1 MTACLGTLSAPS
13 GMSDSDAVKPLTIA
27 ERLRYIGEAIP
38 FFLAM
43 GFFRLLGID
52 GASAV
57 GGFIGRQIFYR
68 IRPVMD
74 RARENLRAAYPDMQ
88 PAEMENIIREMCD
101 NLGRTVAEYP
111 HLDKLTITGTNPRL
125 QVSGKEFA
133 DAAIARGKG
142 MMFISGHFAN
152 WEAMP
157 VTATQLGYEGGLV
170 YRPPNNPY
178 VDRYI
183 SRMRASAGPK
193 VQIGKGAQGT
203 RKIFTMLR
211 RGLCVLLLVDQKT
224 EQGVMAPF
232 FGRPAPTTPA
242 PAALALKL
250 GSILLPASNERLGG
264 ARFRLKVHPPIE
276 YTPTGDHDAD
286 VLALT
291 VKINAAI
298 EAAVRAKPS
307 QWLWIHR
314 RWKTARDETKNL
326 KKL

>member
-1 MTACLGTLSAPS
+1 
-13 GMSDSDAVKPLTIA
+13 MSDADADKPLTTP
-27 ERLRYIGEAIP
+27 ERLRYVGEAIP
-38 FFLAM
+38 FFFFM

-52 GASAV
+52 AASAV
-57 GGFIGRQIFYR
+57 GGFIGRHVFYR
-68 IRPVMD
+68 IGGVMN
-74 RARENLRAAYPDMQ
+74 RARENLRAAYPGMKSD
-88 PAEMENIIREMCD
+88 EMESIIREMCD

-111 HLDKLTITGTNPRL
+111 HLDKLKLHGPNPRL
-125 QVSGKEFA
+125 EIAGKEIA
-133 DAAIARGKG
+133 DAEIARGKG
-142 MMFISGHFAN
+142 VMFISGHFAN
-152 WEAMP
+152 WEGMP
-157 VTATQLGYEGGLV
+157 VMATQLGYDGGLV

-178 VDRYI
+178 VDNYI

-211 RGLCVLLLVDQKT
+211 RGLCILLLVDQKT

-250 GSILLPASNERLGG
+250 GSTLLPASNERLGG
-264 ARFRLKVHPPIE
+264 ARFRMTVHPPIE

-286 VLALT
+286 VQALT
-291 VKINAAI
+291 EKINAAM
-298 EAAVRAKPS
+298 EVAVRRRPS

-326 KKL
+326 KKS

>member
-1 MTACLGTLSAPS
+1 
-13 GMSDSDAVKPLTIA
+13 MSDADAEKPLTSA

-38 FFLAM
+38 FFLFM

-52 GASAV
+52 AASAL
-57 GGFIGRQIFYR
+57 GGFIGRQVFYR
-68 IRPVMD
+68 VRGVMN
-74 RARENLRAAYPDMQ
+74 RARENLRAAYPDMKQ
-88 PAEMENIIREMCD
+88 DEVEKIIREMAD

-111 HLDKLTITGTNPRL
+111 HLDKLKITGPNPRL
-125 QVSGKEFA
+125 EIVGKDIA
-133 DAAIARGKG
+133 DAEIARGKG
-142 MMFISGHFAN
+142 VMFISGHFAN
-152 WEAMP
+152 WEGMP
-157 VTATQLGYEGGLV
+157 VMATQLGYDGGLV

-178 VDRYI
+178 VDNYI

-211 RGLCVLLLVDQKT
+211 RGLCILLLVDQKT

-250 GSILLPASNERLGG
+250 GSTLLPASNERLGG
-264 ARFRLKVHPPIE
+264 ARFRMTVHPPIE
-276 YTPTGDHDAD
+276 FTPSKDHDAD
-286 VLALT
+286 ILALT
-291 VKINAAI
+291 TKINAAI
-298 EAAVRAKPS
+298 EECVRYRPS

-314 RWKTARDETKNL
+314 RWKTARDETKNQ
-326 KKL
+326 KKS

>member
-1 MTACLGTLSAPS
+1 MADNDTE
-13 GMSDSDAVKPLTIA
+13 KPLTIE
-27 ERLRYIGEAIP
+27 ERLRYVGEAIP
-38 FFLAM
+38 FFLFM

-57 GGFIGRQIFYR
+57 GGFIGRHVFYR

-74 RARENLRAAYPDMQ
+74 RARENLRAAYPDME
-88 PAEMENIIREMCD
+88 PDEIERTVREMCD

-111 HLDKLTITGTNPRL
+111 HLHKLNLHGSNPRL
-125 QVSGKEFA
+125 EIVGKEIA
-133 DAAIARGKG
+133 DAEIARGKG
-142 MMFISGHFAN
+142 VMFISGHFAN
-152 WEAMP
+152 WEGMP
-157 VTATQLGYEGGLV
+157 VMATQLGYDGGLV

-178 VDRYI
+178 VDTYI

-211 RGLCVLLLVDQKT
+211 RGLCILLLVDQKT
-224 EQGVMAPF
+224 EQGVSVPF
-232 FGRPAPTTPA
+232 FGRPAPTTSA

-250 GSILLPASNERLGG
+250 GSTLLPASNERLKG
-264 ARFRLKVHPPIE
+264 ARFRMTIHSPIRFA
-276 YTPTGDHDAD
+276 PTSNHEAD
-286 VLALT
+286 IEALT
-291 VKINAAI
+291 AKINLAI
-298 EAAVRAKPS
+298 EECVRYRPS

-326 KKL
+326 KKA

>member
-1 MTACLGTLSAPS
+1 
-13 GMSDSDAVKPLTIA
+13 MSDSEAEKPLTTA

-38 FFLAM
+38 FFLFM
-43 GFFRLLGID
+43 GFFRVLGID
-52 GASAV
+52 AASAL
-57 GGFIGRQIFYR
+57 GGFIGRNVFYH

-74 RARENLRAAYPDMQ
+74 RARENLRAAYPDLQ
-88 PAEMENIIREMCD
+88 PAEMETIIREMCD

-111 HLDKLTITGTNPRL
+111 HLDKLTLHGPNPRL
-125 QVSGKEFA
+125 EIAGKEIA
-133 DAAIARGKG
+133 DAEITRGKG
-142 MMFISGHFAN
+142 VMFISGHFAN

-157 VTATQLGYEGGLV
+157 VMATQLGYDGGLV

-178 VDRYI
+178 VDGYI

-211 RGLCVLLLVDQKT
+211 RGLCILLLVDQKT

-250 GSILLPASNERLGG
+250 GSTLLPASNERLKG
-264 ARFRLKVHPPIE
+264 ARFRMTIHQPVAFI
-276 YTPTGDHDAD
+276 PTKNHDAD
-286 VLALT
+286 IEALT
-291 VKINAAI
+291 AKINAAI
-298 EAAVRAKPS
+298 EECVRYRPS

-326 KKL
+326 KKS

>member
-1 MTACLGTLSAPS
+1 
-13 GMSDSDAVKPLTIA
+13 MSESDAEKPLTFA

-38 FFLAM
+38 FFLFM

-52 GASAV
+52 GASAT

-68 IRPVMD
+68 VRPVMD

-88 PAEMENIIREMCD
+88 AAEMEKIIREMCD

-111 HLDKLTITGTNPRL
+111 HLDKLTITGINPRL

-133 DAAIARGKG
+133 DAAIVRGKG

-211 RGLCVLLLVDQKT
+211 RGLCILLLVDQKT
-224 EQGVMAPF
+224 EQGIMAPF

-250 GSILLPASNERLGG
+250 GSTLLPASNERLGG

-286 VLALT
+286 VQALT
-291 VKINAAI
+291 EKINAAM
-298 EAAVRAKPS
+298 EAAVRARPS

-326 KKL
+326 KKA

>member
-1 MTACLGTLSAPS
+1 
-13 GMSDSDAVKPLTIA
+13 MSNTEAEKPLTIA

-38 FFLAM
+38 FFLFM

-52 GASAV
+52 AASAL
-57 GGFIGRQIFYR
+57 GGFIGREIFYR
-68 IRPVMD
+68 VTPVMD
-74 RARENLRAAYPDMQ
+74 RARENLCAAYPGMQ
-88 PAEMENIIREMCD
+88 PAEREKIIREMCD

-111 HLDKLTITGTNPRL
+111 HLDKLKITGPNPRL
-125 QVSGKEFA
+125 EIAGKDIA
-133 DAAIARGKG
+133 DAEIARGKG
-142 MMFISGHFAN
+142 VMFISGHFAN

-157 VTATQLGYEGGLV
+157 VMATQLGYDGGLV

-178 VDRYI
+178 VDNYI

-211 RGLCVLLLVDQKT
+211 RGLC
-224 EQGVMAPF
+224 
-232 FGRPAPTTPA
+232 
-242 PAALALKL
+242 
-250 GSILLPASNERLGG
+250 ILPARRSEDRTRRDGALLWPSRADDTGAGSARIEARFDAATGIERALGG
-264 ARFRLKVHPPIE
+264 ARFRMTVHPPIE

-286 VLALT
+286 VQALT
-291 VKINAAI
+291 VKINAAM
-298 EAAVRAKPS
+298 EAAVRARPS

-326 KKL
+326 KKS

>member
-1 MTACLGTLSAPS
+1 
-13 GMSDSDAVKPLTIA
+13 MSDAEAEKPLTFA

-38 FFLAM
+38 FFLFM

-52 GASAV
+52 AASAV
-57 GGFIGRQIFYR
+57 GGFIGRHVFYR
-68 IRPVMD
+68 IGGVMN
-74 RARENLRAAYPDMQ
+74 RARENLSAAYPDMQ

-111 HLDKLTITGTNPRL
+111 HLDKLKLHGANPRL
-125 QVSGKEFA
+125 EIAGKEIA
-133 DAAIARGKG
+133 DAEIARGKG
-142 MMFISGHFAN
+142 VMFISGHFAN
-152 WEAMP
+152 WEGMP
-157 VTATQLGYEGGLV
+157 VMATQLGYDGGLV

-178 VDRYI
+178 VDNYI

-211 RGLCVLLLVDQKT
+211 RGLCILLLVDQKT
-224 EQGVMAPF
+224 DQGVMANF

-250 GSILLPASNERLGG
+250 SSTLLPASNERLGG
-264 ARFRLKVHPPIE
+264 ARFRMTVHPPIE

-291 VKINAAI
+291 EKINAAM
-298 EAAVRAKPS
+298 EAAVRARPS

-314 RWKTARDETKNL
+314 RWRTPRDDTKNQ
-326 KKL
+326 KKS

>member
-1 MTACLGTLSAPS
+1 
-13 GMSDSDAVKPLTIA
+13 MSDTEAEKPLTTG

-38 FFLAM
+38 FFLFM

-52 GASAV
+52 GASAF
-57 GGFIGRQIFYR
+57 GGFIGRNVFYR
-68 IRPVMD
+68 IGGVMN

-88 PAEMENIIREMCD
+88 PAEMESIIREMCD

-111 HLDKLTITGTNPRL
+111 HLDKLKLHGPNPRL
-125 QVSGKEFA
+125 EIAGKEIA
-133 DAAIARGKG
+133 DAEIARGKG
-142 MMFISGHFAN
+142 VMFISGHFAN
-152 WEAMP
+152 WEGMP
-157 VTATQLGYEGGLV
+157 VMATQLGYDGGLV

-178 VDRYI
+178 VDNYI

-211 RGLCVLLLVDQKT
+211 RGLCILLLVDQKT

-250 GSILLPASNERLGG
+250 GSTLLPASNERLGG
-264 ARFRLKVHPPIE
+264 ARFRMTVHPPIE

-286 VLALT
+286 VQALT
-291 VKINAAI
+291 EKINAAM
-298 EAAVRAKPS
+298 EAAVRKRPS

-326 KKL
+326 KKA

>member
-1 MTACLGTLSAPS
+1 
-13 GMSDSDAVKPLTIA
+13 MSDSEAEQPLTIA

-38 FFLAM
+38 FFLFM

-52 GASAV
+52 AASAL

-68 IRPVMD
+68 VTPVMD
-74 RARENLRAAYPDMQ
+74 RARENLRAAYPNMQ
-88 PAEMENIIREMCD
+88 PAEMEKIIREMCD

-111 HLDKLTITGTNPRL
+111 HLDKLKLDGPDPRL
-125 QVSGKEFA
+125 EIAGKEIA
-133 DAAIARGKG
+133 DAEIARGKG
-142 MMFISGHFAN
+142 VMFISGHFAN

-157 VTATQLGYEGGLV
+157 VMATQLGYDGGLV

-178 VDRYI
+178 VDGYI

-211 RGLCVLLLVDQKT
+211 RGLCILLLVDQKT

-250 GSILLPASNERLGG
+250 GSTLLPASNERLGG
-264 ARFRLKVHPPIE
+264 ARFRMTIHPPIE

-286 VLALT
+286 IQALT
-291 VKINAAI
+291 TKINAAI
-298 EAAVRAKPS
+298 EAAVRARPS

-314 RWKTARDETKNL
+314 RWKTPRDATKNQ
-326 KKL
+326 KT